1 MSVWTQRID
10 SLNDQYKKLEK
21 VLNRLND
28 LKERAEN
35 TWYIDPKGLDNIN
48 ELRTISRDLTKIK
61 DKIVLDFQEVNALS
75 EGGFDISAN
84 YQEGLQEIQLR
95 IRVLAGSIERETDQ
109 TKTAVKD
116 NLFVELQEIFEVIS
130 TEVKIIIKTVSK
142 NLAKTAKGLLGGN
155 SGFRLLLPPGWR

>member
-61 DKIVLDFQEVNALS
+61 DKIVLDFQFL
-75 EGGFDISAN
+75 
-84 YQEGLQEIQLR
+84 
-95 IRVLAGSIERETDQ
+95 
-109 TKTAVKD
+109 
-116 NLFVELQEIFEVIS
+116 
-130 TEVKIIIKTVSK
+130 
-142 NLAKTAKGLLGGN
+142 
-155 SGFRLLLPPGWR
+155 RLLK